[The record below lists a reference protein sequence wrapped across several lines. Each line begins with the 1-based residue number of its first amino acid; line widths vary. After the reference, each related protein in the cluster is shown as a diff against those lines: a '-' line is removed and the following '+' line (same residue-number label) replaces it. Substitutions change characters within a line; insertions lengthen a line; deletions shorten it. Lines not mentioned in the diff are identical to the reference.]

1 MDKMPRDCYVRLIIG
16 LLINLTIILPAF
28 GAVRTGVQYADDI
41 GNSQFLIALIGG
53 IGATISLILTVRV
66 FWRGVS
72 WQQIVA
78 ALLVPMP
85 VILLSTIFWFCIRCC
100 TKGY

>member
-16 LLINLTIILPAF
+16 FLINLTIILPAL
-28 GAVRTGVQYADDI
+28 GAVITGFHYAADI

-53 IGATISLILTVRV
+53 IGATISLILTARV
-66 FWRGVS
+66 FWRGIS
-72 WQQIVA
+72 WQQTIA

-85 VILLSTIFWFCIRCC
+85 VILLSAIFWFCIRYW